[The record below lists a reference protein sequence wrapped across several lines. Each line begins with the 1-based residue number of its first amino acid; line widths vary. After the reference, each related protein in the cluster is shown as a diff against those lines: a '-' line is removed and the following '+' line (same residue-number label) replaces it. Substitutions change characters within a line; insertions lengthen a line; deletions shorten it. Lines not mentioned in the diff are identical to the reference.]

1 MQLSGS
7 LGERIAKLRTIR
19 RISQKELADYLFVN
33 QGTVSRWEK
42 GIRFPE
48 EDLIQ
53 RMVTLFQVDAEVLTK
68 APLDS
73 TPSIL
78 VLDEGASLENTGN
91 TLKSLNLDAEILLA
105 SSVLEANALAKKKPL
120 QVIFIEPAVQNG
132 SGLVLAEQLAKHF
145 PDTNL
150 VFLSAY
156 PGYMDAAFR
165 LHASGY
171 MLKPAFQKDFIFEL
185 RHLRHPVARLA
196 DL

>member
-48 EDLIQ
+48 DDLIQ
-53 RMVTLFQVDAEVLTK
+53 KMAVLFQIDAKLLLK
-68 APLDS
+68 APLDT

-78 VLDEGASLENTGN
+78 IVDEGASLENTAKML
-91 TLKSLNLDAEILLA
+91 TSMHLDAEVELS
-105 SSVLEANALAKKKPL
+105 SSVQEVSARVKKKPY
-120 QVIFIEPAVQNG
+120 QVIFIEPAVQKG
-132 SGLVLAEQLAKHF
+132 GGLVLANQLAEAF
-145 PDTNL
+145 PDINL

-156 PGYMDAAFR
+156 PNYMDAAFR

-171 MLKPAFQKDFIFEL
+171 ILKPAQDKDIIFEL

-196 DL
+196 EL